1 MLKFLEALLPI
12 FGVVVLG
19 QFFYRYN
26 FPGKAFWPL
35 ADRLTYYVLL
45 PALLMSKIAEAEL
58 TDTSILPMAG
68 LLVLAT
74 SLIAILLVLLQFT
87 FNIRPDRFTSI
98 FQGSIRPNTYVGL
111 AAASALYQDQGLAL
125 IAIAIAG
132 IVPLVNILS
141 VGAFIIFVPQENQN
155 GIQLLKNFITNPLIV
170 ACLLGIALNLT
181 GVPNGAFEI
190 FNIFSRAALPLGL
203 LSVGAGLNF
212 QALRASGLAIG
223 MSVAFKL
230 FFLPSLVVW
239 LFYFNDIGGLS
250 REVALIYA
258 SVPGAIS
265 SYILARQL
273 GGDSE
278 LMAGIITMETFL
290 AIFTIPF
297 MLWLYS

>member
-19 QFFYRYN
+19 QLFYRYN

-45 PALLMSKIAEAEL
+45 PALLISKIAEAKL

-74 SLIAILLVLLQFT
+74 TILALLLVLIQFVFKISPT
-87 FNIRPDRFTSI
+87 RFTSI

-111 AAASALYQDQGLAL
+111 AAASALYHEQGLAL
-125 IAIAIAG
+125 TAIAIAG
-132 IVPLVNILS
+132 VVPLVNVLS
-141 VGAFIIFVPQENQN
+141 VGAFTIYIPQANRSWK
-155 GIQLLKNFITNPLIV
+155 QLSKTFITNPLII

-181 GVPNGAFEI
+181 GLPSTGFELL
-190 FNIFSRAALPLGL
+190 NIFSRAALPLGL

-212 QALRASGLAIG
+212 KALGAS
-223 MSVAFKL
+223 MSSVGITAALKL
-230 FFLPSLVVW
+230 LLLPSLVML
-239 LFYFNDIGGLS
+239 LFYFSGIEGVS

-278 LMAGIITMETFL
+278 LMAGIITLETFL
-290 AIFTIPF
+290 AIFSIPF
-297 MLWLYS
+297 MLWLFT